1 MLFKFWIIP
10 SALVDPIIHIGNS
23 VQRFGCSAIERVIF
37 CLLETAEIPRATVLS
52 YATERELIMAWKAF
66 YDATDPDII
75 IGYNIK
81 SFDFSYMLERAEVLN
96 VRNFARLGRSTQL
109 CRVVTRNLYSSV
121 FGAFYAKDIS
131 FDGRPI
137 FDLLHIIRRDHK
149 LRSYSLNA
157 VSFHFLGEQKED
169 MDHVSMF
176 GLQNGTRETRRR
188 IASYCLQD
196 TLLPLRL
203 MEKLNLLIN
212 FTELARA
219 THVPIDYFSSRG
231 AAIKVL
237 AQIYAEAGRSG
248 YLIPDM
254 AVAAGDT
261 SFEGAFVLD
270 PLKGFYEDPIA
281 VLDFSSLYPSIIISK
296 NMCYTTLLSCAQTSE
311 LEANRTVIGSSAILK
326 KTANNIK
333 NSNTANLVDNTN
345 QENIVNSNPKVRRYF

>member
-1 MLFKFWIIP
+1 MHRGRACTKTEHIYGYSAEPSDFYKLYFGSPTGMRAAKQVFETGIRVGQIGFVRFKTLESNFPYVLRFKNDTGITGVLYVTV
-10 SALVDPIIHIGNS
+10 SSYVDIDEQDIS

-52 YATERELIMAWKAF
+52 YATERELIMVWKAF

-109 CRVVTRNLYSSV
+109 CRVVTRNLYSSI

-169 MDHVSMF
+169 MDHASMF
-176 GLQNGTRETRRR
+176 GLQNGARETRRR
-188 IASYCLQD
+188 IASY
-196 TLLPLRL
+196 
-203 MEKLNLLIN
+203 
-212 FTELARA
+212 
-219 THVPIDYFSSRG
+219 
-231 AAIKVL
+231 
-237 AQIYAEAGRSG
+237 
-248 YLIPDM
+248 
-254 AVAAGDT
+254 
-261 SFEGAFVLD
+261 
-270 PLKGFYEDPIA
+270 
-281 VLDFSSLYPSIIISK
+281 
-296 NMCYTTLLSCAQTSE
+296 
-311 LEANRTVIGSSAILK
+311 
-326 KTANNIK
+326 
-333 NSNTANLVDNTN
+333 
-345 QENIVNSNPKVRRYF
+345 